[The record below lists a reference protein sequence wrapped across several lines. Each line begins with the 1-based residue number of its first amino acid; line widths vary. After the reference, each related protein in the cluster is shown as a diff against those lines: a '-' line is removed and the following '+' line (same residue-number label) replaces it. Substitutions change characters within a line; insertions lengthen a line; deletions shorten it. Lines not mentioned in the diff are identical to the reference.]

1 MAWIFTIL
9 NSFGVIA
16 MITFLFMECFWPE
29 SIPDMDNMGDCP
41 KKDKGEGD
49 KSKEEPKADDEAK
62 LIGAEAP
69 EQDKKE
75 DLSACLLQ
83 SAQIVGVCSL
93 VFVH

>member
-29 SIPDMDNMGDCP
+29 SIPDMDKMGDSS
-41 KKDKGEGD
+41 KKDKGEGIKIGG
-49 KSKEEPKADDEAK
+49 KSKEELKADDEAK
-62 LIGAEAP
+62 LLGADAP

-75 DLSACLLQ
+75 D
-83 SAQIVGVCSL
+83 
-93 VFVH
+93 